1 MNKQFSIFLFCLLI
15 GTLTSSLSLRA
26 QDKLKVLVVGMSHD
40 HVHSILQFHKQGRVE
55 IIGIVENNQ
64 DLINRHKK
72 NYQLPDKLFYAQLNT
87 ALKSVKPQ
95 VALAFNAID
104 EHLSVVEAC
113 LPLRIPVM
121 VEKPLAT
128 TLADAKKIAAL
139 SKQYNT
145 AVLTNYETTWYNSN
159 HYAKEQV
166 AQGNLGTIRKMV
178 VHSGHEGPKEI
189 GCSKEFLDWL
199 TDPVKNGGGA
209 SRDFGCYGANLMTW
223 LMNGKKPISVSA
235 IIHRYKPDV
244 YPKVDDAATI
254 LLEYEG
260 AIGVIEASWNW
271 PYSIKDMELFGSKAY
286 LQAVDGTTIL
296 EKKQQ
301 TKAVS
306 STAPVAYYPD
316 FIAYLEAFLN
326 GKISDSA
333 DLSSL
338 SNNLLVVE
346 ILDAATRS
354 AKEGK
359 KIRL

>member
-1 MNKQFSIFLFCLLI
+1 MQ
-15 GTLTSSLSLRA
+15 
-26 QDKLKVLVVGMSHD
+26 
-40 HVHSILQFHKQGRVE
+40 
-55 IIGIVENNQ
+55 
-64 DLINRHKK
+64 
-72 NYQLPDKLFYAQLNT
+72 
-87 ALKSVKPQ
+87 
-95 VALAFNAID
+95 
-104 EHLSVVEAC
+104 
-113 LPLRIPVM
+113 
-121 VEKPLAT
+121 
-128 TLADAKKIAAL
+128 KKIEAL

-159 HYAKEQV
+159 HYAKQQVEQG
-166 AQGNLGTIRKMV
+166 ALGTIRKMV
-178 VHSGHEGPKEI
+178 VHSGHEGPREI

-223 LMNGKKPISVSA
+223 LMNGKRPISVSA

-286 LQAVDGTTIL
+286 LQAVDGATIL
-296 EKKQQ
+296 EKKQP

-306 STAPVAYYPD
+306 STVPVSYYSD

-326 GKISDSA
+326 GRISDST

-346 ILDAATRS
+346 ILEAATRS